1 MLRGMTTTRAPRHR
15 SADRVRAV
23 DRAGARRVDPRDL
36 SAVPAVAARQAGAFT
51 RQQARAEGW
60 SPAQVKQR
68 VRSGRWVRVAGRAL
82 VAASARPDPWTAVWA
97 VRLTWPDAVASH
109 LTAARALGLPV
120 PAGGPEHAT
129 GACGVRSLRDLVVH
143 RVDLPADD
151 VRRTGRDEP
160 AVTTLRRTVLDC
172 LRVLPVDDAD
182 RLLAWCLPRGVLRR
196 EDLRAAVLA
205 GFGRLGTPAL
215 LGALRRTAGD
225 ALSPAERRMHALLRR
240 GGVRGWT
247 ANATVRDAAGV
258 VGVVDVLF
266 ARQRVVI
273 EVDGWAAHGG
283 REAFES
289 DRRRQNRLTNAGYRV
304 LRFTWRDLDD
314 RPDAVLAE
322 VRAALRGTG
331 DRGV

>member
-1 MLRGMTTTRAPRHR
+1 MTTTLAAISRPARTR
-15 SADRVRAV
+15 SPHDS
-23 DRAGARRVDPRDL
+23 RAGARAPGPRDL
-36 SAVPAVAARQAGAFT
+36 DAVPAVAARQAGAFT

-60 SPAQVKQR
+60 SAAQVKQR

-82 VAASARPDPWTAVWA
+82 VASSVRPDPWAAVWA

-129 GACGVRSLRDLVVH
+129 SAGGVRSLRDLVVH

-151 VRRTGRDEP
+151 VRRAGREGP

-172 LRVLPVDDAD
+172 LRVLPADDAD

-205 GFGRLGTPAL
+205 GYGRHGTPAL

-247 ANATVRDAAGV
+247 ANATVRDWAGV
-258 VGVVDVLF
+258 VAVVDVLF
-266 ARQRVVI
+266 AAQRVVL

-283 REAFES
+283 REAFEN

-304 LRFTWRDLDD
+304 LRFTWRDLVE

-322 VRAALRGTG
+322 VRSALRGPG
-331 DRGV
+331 DRAL